1 VAARE
6 RHVFVDTDGS
16 RVQRL
21 LLLQFE
27 GFLDGVEASYRY
39 QTTNPVALGGET
51 YNQNVYLISSPG
63 DLAPEG
69 IATRAAQNRAR
80 PGHLSHSGRQL

>member
-1 VAARE
+1 VAAGE

-27 GFLDGVEASYRY
+27 GFLDG
-39 QTTNPVALGGET
+39 
-51 YNQNVYLISSPG
+51 
-63 DLAPEG
+63 
-69 IATRAAQNRAR
+69 
-80 PGHLSHSGRQL
+80 